1 MDDGRA
7 FPSGFS
13 FLSLLSFFLPCSS
26 LFHTRLVSASSVFCP
41 VVLPLPSSFPSFF
54 FPTSRN
60 FQDRLR
66 ISGRSATRFL
76 RSFPT
81 GASTGIVGL
90 YTGSKSHKTVRD
102 TTLLRVRFIHDAV
115 PCVA

>member
-7 FPSGFS
+7 FPSGLS

-26 LFHTRLVSASSVFCP
+26 LFPTRLVSASSVFCP
-41 VVLPLPSSFPSFF
+41 VVLPLPFF

-60 FQDRLR
+60 FQERLR